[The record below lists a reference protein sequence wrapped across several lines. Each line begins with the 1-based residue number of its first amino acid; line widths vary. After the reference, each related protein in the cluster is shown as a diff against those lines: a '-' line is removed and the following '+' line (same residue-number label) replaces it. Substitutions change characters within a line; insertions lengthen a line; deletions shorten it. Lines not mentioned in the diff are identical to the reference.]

1 MKLLVIRSARLRRAL
16 GILLPFVLMPAAVI
30 WFALGPGR
38 SHFALSTLLMTLMA
52 LVLFS
57 CGFERRKTGARRM
70 ILVAAMTA
78 LSVAGRFL
86 FGALPFFKP
95 ITAMVVI
102 TAIYI
107 GPEAGFLTGALSAV
121 ISNFYFG
128 QGPWTPFQMLSWG
141 LLGLFAGLLSSPLK
155 RSRILLSLYG
165 LFAGAAYSLVMD
177 VWTVLWY
184 NGSFSAALYTAA
196 LAAALPVTAAY
207 AISNVVFL
215 NLLARPFGE
224 KLSRVKIKYGV

>member
-1 MKLLVIRSARLRRAL
+1 MRSARLRRIL
-16 GILLPFVLMPAAVI
+16 GILLPFVLIPAAVL

-38 SHFALSTLLMTLMA
+38 GHFALASLLVTLMA

-70 ILVAAMTA
+70 ILVSVMTA
-78 LSVAGRFL
+78 LSVAGRFV
-86 FGALPFFKP
+86 FGALPYFKP
-95 ITAMVVI
+95 ITAVVVI
-102 TAIYI
+102 TAIYV

-141 LLGLFAGLLSSPLK
+141 LLGFLAGLLAAPLK
-155 RSRILLSLYG
+155 RSRVLLTIYG
-165 LFAGAAYSLVMD
+165 LFAGAAYSFIMD

-184 NGSFSAALYTAA
+184 NGSFSAELYVAA
-196 LAAALPVTAAY
+196 LATALPVTATY

-215 NLLARPFGE
+215 NALARPFGE
-224 KLSRVKIKYGV
+224 KLERVKIKYGV